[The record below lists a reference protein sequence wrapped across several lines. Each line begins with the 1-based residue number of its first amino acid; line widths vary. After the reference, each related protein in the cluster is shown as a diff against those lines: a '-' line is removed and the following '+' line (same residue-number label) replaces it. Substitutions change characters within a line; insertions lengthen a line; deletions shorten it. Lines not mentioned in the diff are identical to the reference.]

1 MKTKDITISILC
13 TLIFS
18 AFLIFACSN
27 KLQNDTPKDVY
38 EVFLNGKSVGLL
50 DSKDEFLAL
59 VDNKQQEIKTKY
71 NVEKVYPPSTLKTVE
86 KTTYEQNVK
95 TADEIYR
102 TIEHNE
108 PFTIEGYTVT
118 IKYLEEG
125 KEPLVIQVLNKDD
138 FTNAFYNTISSFI
151 GTKKLD
157 EYKNKTQSE
166 ITETG
171 MKITSIYWDEE
182 ITIKKN
188 LISTSEYI
196 FTNENDIS
204 KYLLFGTIEKQKE
217 YKVKDGDS
225 ITKIIEDN
233 QMSIEEFLITNPTIT
248 NENALLVPGQTV
260 SVGLISPIVTIVTER
275 VVVEDIPNNY
285 ATEYQDDDSLYRGQ
299 TKVIQK
305 GSDGLNRVTEAIVYK
320 NGAIESLEIT
330 KRKEITPTVNEI
342 IAKGTKTY
350 TGGAST
356 IYINTG
362 TDTWWWPTTSPY
374 KIRSGVGYRMMSSKG
389 SSYHKGIDIA
399 GPGFGSPV
407 RSSTDGVVIKTHTTC
422 PDYGRGYGDMCGDSY
437 GNYVFVSYNDGE
449 LVIKYAHMTQDVQVS
464 VGDTLSRGQIIG
476 YMGSSGSST
485 GAHLHFE
492 IRKGDMWGQII
503 NPCGS
508 VFRC

>member
-1 MKTKDITISILC
+1 MKAKDITISILC

-18 AFLIFACSN
+18 AFLIFVCSN
-27 KLQNDTPKDVY
+27 KLHNDKPKDVY

-50 DSKDEFLAL
+50 DSKDDFLAL

-108 PFTIEGYTVT
+108 PFTIEGYTIT

-125 KEPLVIQVLNKDD
+125 KDPLVIQVLNKDD
-138 FTNAFYNTISSFI
+138 FTNAFYNTIASFI
-151 GTKKLD
+151 GTKKLA

-217 YKVKDGDS
+217 YTVKEKDS
-225 ITKIIEDN
+225 IDEILNDN
-233 QMSIEEFLITNPTIT
+233 RLSIEEFLIANPSIP
-248 NENALLVPGQTV
+248 NENALLTPGQVV
-260 SVGLISPIVTIVTER
+260 SIGLISPVVTIVNKNI
-275 VVVEDIPNNY
+275 VVEDIPNNY
-285 ATEYQDDDSLYRGQ
+285 ETEYQDDNSLYRGQ

-305 GSDGLNRVTEAIVYK
+305 GSNGLNRVTEEIVYK

-330 KRKEITPTVNEI
+330 KRKEITPTVTEI
-342 IAKGTKTY
+342 IAKGTKSN
-350 TGGAST
+350 AST
-356 IYINTG
+356 IYIPGN
-362 TDTWWWPTTSPY
+362 DSWYWPTMSPY
-374 KIRSGVGYRMMSSKG
+374 VITSHVKYRWG
-389 SSYHKGIDIA
+389 SFHKGIDIS
-399 GPGFGSPV
+399 GPGFGSQIK
-407 RSSTDGVVIKTHTTC
+407 SSTEGVVVAVNSSC
-422 PDYGRGYGDMCGDSY
+422 PNFGSGVKDMCGGSY
-437 GNYVFVSYNDGE
+437 GNYVFVSYNNGE
-449 LVIKYAHMTQDVQVS
+449 YIIKYAHLTKDVKVS
-464 VGDTLSRGQIIG
+464 VGSTVSRGQTIG

-485 GAHLHFE
+485 GTHLHFE
-492 IRKGDMWGQII
+492 IRKGDIYNGQII